1 MIIVFSGIDSSGKT
15 TQIDIFEKE
24 CKRRKLRVRKI
35 WGKGRGTP
43 GVMLIKGIVRGDRG
57 MSAEQKKEY
66 RAKVYKNSKKR
77 RLLLTASILDLWW
90 YFGIW
95 YRLLNMFNNVLICD
109 RYLWDT
115 YIDFQSEFP
124 EFDIDNW
131 RIWKIATILAPKPK
145 HSFMF
150 YISAE
155 ESYRRDQQKGDLTLD
170 PIEVKVAK
178 VDKYMKQMNSGKWEV
193 IIDGTRERESISM
206 QVKET
211 VF

>member
-43 GVMLIKGIVRGDRG
+43 GVLLIKGIVRGDRG